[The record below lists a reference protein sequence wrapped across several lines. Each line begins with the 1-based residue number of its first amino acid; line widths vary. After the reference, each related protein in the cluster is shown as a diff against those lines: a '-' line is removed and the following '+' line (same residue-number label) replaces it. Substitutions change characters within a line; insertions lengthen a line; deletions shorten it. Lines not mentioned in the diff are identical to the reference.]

1 MDDSSPPTASSSNPS
16 SAGAGITGGY
26 EGNSLALKVC
36 IAFFLGSAI
45 YNSLELLVL
54 IFGTF
59 QKQASL
65 ALCFGFY

>member
-1 MDDSSPPTASSSNPS
+1 MDDASSPTASSSSPS

-45 YNSLELLVL
+45 YNVLELLVL

-59 QKQASL
+59 QRQARRV
-65 ALCFGFY
+65 LCRDLC